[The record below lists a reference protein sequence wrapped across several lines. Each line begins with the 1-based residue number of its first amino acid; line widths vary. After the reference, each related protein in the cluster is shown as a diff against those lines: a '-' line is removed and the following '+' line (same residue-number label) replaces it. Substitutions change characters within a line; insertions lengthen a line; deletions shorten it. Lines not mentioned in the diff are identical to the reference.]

1 MSSLFHAVELSL
13 GCNFTCVAICQLVI
27 HDNPLS
33 SYKGIPHMELI
44 DNINTLLG
52 KSSKGTFKPG
62 TNGHTGGDDPTGGL
76 FRPDDA
82 QGLEAIGEGK
92 GQSA

>member
-1 MSSLFHAVELSL
+1 
-13 GCNFTCVAICQLVI
+13 
-27 HDNPLS
+27 
-33 SYKGIPHMELI
+33 MELI